1 MSTDD
6 KLIEIAK
13 KQNAYLEKRFSVQA
27 SRIFYKKQQ
36 VESLNSVIYVLIWV
50 YFITA
55 GVFLGILFVGPKAN
69 LYSSYVKFIVIL
81 LVVCYPYIIAPL
93 EMFFVKFFTFI
104 VESSVGNVWTR
115 PDNEYSLD
123 YTYIPMSYIP
133 NVYSY

>member
-1 MSTDD
+1 MSS
-6 KLIEIAK
+6 LQEIAK

-27 SRIFYKKQQ
+27 SRVFYKKQQ
-36 VESLNSVIYVLIWV
+36 VESLNSVIYGLVWI

-55 GVFLGILFVGPKAN
+55 GVFLGILFIGPKAKQF
-69 LYSSYVKFIVIL
+69 SSSFKFVVLL

-104 VESSVGNVWTR
+104 VETIAGNVWTR

>member
-1 MSTDD
+1 MSE
-6 KLIEIAK
+6 KLQEIAK

-27 SRIFYKKQQ
+27 SRVFYKKQQ
-36 VESLNSVIYVLIWV
+36 VESLNSVIYGLVWI

-55 GVFLGILFVGPKAN
+55 GVFLGILFVGPKAKQF
-69 LYSSYVKFIVIL
+69 SSSFKFVVLL

-104 VESSVGNVWTR
+104 VETIAGNVWTR

>member
-1 MSTDD
+1 MSE
-6 KLIEIAK
+6 KLQEIAK

-27 SRIFYKKQQ
+27 SRVFYKKQQ
-36 VESLNSVIYVLIWV
+36 VESLNSVIYGLVWI

-55 GVFLGILFVGPKAN
+55 GVFLGILFIGPKAKQF
-69 LYSSYVKFIVIL
+69 SSSFKFVVLL

-104 VESSVGNVWTR
+104 VETIAGNVWTR